1 MHKIVYTCD
10 HCGKDLNEMKDY
22 TDMEFDNFFDIFRAD
37 LCNKCFH
44 ELNNIVLKY
53 VNKDKDGQGEN

>member
-10 HCGKDLNEMKDY
+10 HCGKELDDMKDY
-22 TDMEFDNFFDIFRAD
+22 TDMEFDDFFDIFRAD

-44 ELNNIVLKY
+44 ELTNVVSKFI
-53 VNKDKDGQGEN
+53 NKNKDGQGEN